1 MQTEQASKPRL
12 TIGTRGSLLA
22 LAQAKQVR
30 RELAQKTEL
39 SEDEIAIEVI
49 KTSGDIILDR
59 PLSEVGGKGLFTKEI
74 EVALFDKRID
84 LAVHSA
90 KDVATILPEGM
101 ILPAFLEREDTRDAF
116 VSLKYKSLDDLPE
129 GAKFGTSSIRR
140 GAQILR
146 QRPDLQIVE
155 FRGNVQ
161 TRMQK
166 LEDGVAEA
174 TLLAYAGLRRLEMS
188 HIAKQLI
195 DPTIIPPAPGQGALA
210 LECRADDGEVIEW
223 ARTLNHAPTAAKM
236 VAERHYLHGLDGS
249 CRTPIAAYSTLEG
262 NELHIF
268 GQVLSLDG
276 QTVYEAEVSG
286 HAADAEE
293 IGKELAAII
302 KSAAGEKFFE
312 SFEKRAD

>member
-1 MQTEQASKPRL
+1 MQTEPATKPIL

-30 RELAQKTEL
+30 RELAQKNGL
-39 SEDEIAIEVI
+39 NPDEIAIEVI

-90 KDVATILPEGM
+90 KDVATMLPDGM

-116 VSLKYKSLDDLPE
+116 VSLRHKSLDDVPQ

-161 TRMQK
+161 TRMKK

-174 TLLAYAGLRRLEMS
+174 TLLAYSGLKRLDMS

-195 DPTIIPPAPGQGALA
+195 DPTIMPPAPGQGALA
-210 LECRADDGEVIEW
+210 IETRADDDQVNEW
-223 ARTLNHAPTAAKM
+223 VRKLNHAPTAAKM

-249 CRTPIAAYSTLEG
+249 CRTPIAAYSTLE
-262 NELHIF
+262 NDELHIF

-293 IGKELAAII
+293 IGKELASII
-302 KSAAGEKFFE
+302 KSAAGDKFFE
-312 SFEKRAD
+312 TFEKRED

>member
-1 MQTEQASKPRL
+1 MQTEPGTKPLL

-30 RELAQKTEL
+30 HELAQKNGL
-39 SEDEIAIEVI
+39 NPDEIAIEVI

-90 KDVATILPEGM
+90 KDVATMLPDGM
-101 ILPAFLEREDTRDAF
+101 ILPAFLKREDTRDAF
-116 VSLKYKSLDDLPE
+116 VSLRHKSLDDVPQ

-161 TRMQK
+161 TRMKK

-174 TLLAYAGLRRLEMS
+174 TLLAYSGLKRLDMS

-195 DPTIIPPAPGQGALA
+195 DPTIMPPAP
-210 LECRADDGEVIEW
+210 RPRRVDD
-223 ARTLNHAPTAAKM
+223 
-236 VAERHYLHGLDGS
+236 
-249 CRTPIAAYSTLEG
+249 
-262 NELHIF
+262 
-268 GQVLSLDG
+268 
-276 QTVYEAEVSG
+276 
-286 HAADAEE
+286 
-293 IGKELAAII
+293 
-302 KSAAGEKFFE
+302 
-312 SFEKRAD
+312 

>member
-1 MQTEQASKPRL
+1 MQTEQASKPRI
-12 TIGTRGSLLA
+12 TFGTRGSLLA

-39 SEDEIAIEVI
+39 REEDIAIEVI

-74 EVALFDKRID
+74 EVALFEKRID

-90 KDVATILPEGM
+90 KDVATLLPDGM
-101 ILPAFLEREDTRDAF
+101 LLPAFLEREDTRDAF
-116 VSLKYKSLDDLPE
+116 VSLKYKSLDELPE

-161 TRMQK
+161 TRMKK

-195 DPTIIPPAPGQGALA
+195 DPTIMPPAPGQGALA
-210 LECRADDGEVIEW
+210 IETRADDDQVNEW
-223 ARTLNHAPTAAKM
+223 VRTLNHAPTAAKM

-249 CRTPIAAYSTLEG
+249 CRTPIAAYSTLE
-262 NELHIF
+262 NDQLHIF

-293 IGKELAAII
+293 IGKELAKII

-312 SFEKRAD
+312 TFEKRAD